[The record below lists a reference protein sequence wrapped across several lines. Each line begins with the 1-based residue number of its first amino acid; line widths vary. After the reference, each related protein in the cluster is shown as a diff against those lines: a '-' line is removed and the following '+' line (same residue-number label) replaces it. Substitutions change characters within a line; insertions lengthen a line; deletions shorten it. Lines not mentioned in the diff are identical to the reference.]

1 MNETKS
7 SPWKKS
13 SVANILRYK
22 PSGVYFARVR
32 IGGKL
37 IRRSLDTTILEV
49 AKPRLAELIKD
60 ERGKLD
66 SHGRYEGGRM
76 LFKDAAGIYIEKIR
90 GDADLKPRTK
100 EYREACLK
108 AIRKTW
114 PGIDEIDLRKISR
127 KDCEDWA
134 KRLRANGT
142 RFRQKGAKK
151 AHENISSTRFNN
163 TVATLRH
170 ILDQAVETGA
180 RYANPAQK
188 IKKAKVRQKQLQ
200 LPSRAQFAE
209 LVRIIEASGAAQAH
223 DCADLVRFLALS
235 GCRVGD
241 ETQNVRWHD
250 IDWEKGELVVRGDP
264 LTATK
269 NWERRRVPMIPE
281 LVELLS
287 RMRRE
292 RPGEPNDAVV
302 LRVKECQRSIDRAC
316 KLLGILRFTH
326 HDLRHLF
333 ATAAIEGGVDIPTVS
348 RLLGH
353 KDGGALAMRVYGH
366 LRDEHAKAQVQ
377 KIKFNLAPPENIV
390 SMPAANAS

>member
-13 SVANILRYK
+13 SVANILRYQ

-37 IRRSLDTTILEV
+37 IRRTLDTSILEV

-66 SHGRYEGGRM
+66 SKGRYAGGRM
-76 LFKDAAGIYIEKIR
+76 MFKDAAGIYVELTN
-90 GDADLKPRTK
+90 ANPDLKPRTK
-100 EYREACLK
+100 EYREGCLK

-114 PGIDEIDLRKISR
+114 PGIDEIDLRKISK

-134 KRLRANGT
+134 KNLRANGT

-151 AHENISSTRFNN
+151 EHEKISPTRFNN

-170 ILDQAVETGA
+170 ILDLAVESGA
-180 RYANPAQK
+180 RYANPAGK
-188 IKKAKVRQKQLQ
+188 IKRAKVRQTQLQ

-209 LVRIIEASGAAQAH
+209 LVRIIETSGAAQAH
-223 DCADLVRFLALS
+223 DCADLVRFLAFS

-241 ETQNVRWHD
+241 EAQNVHWHD
-250 IDWEKGELVVRGDP
+250 IDWEKGEMTVRGDP

-269 NWERRRVPMIPE
+269 NWECRRLPMIPE

-292 RPGEPNDAVV
+292 RPGETNDTPI

-316 KLLGILRFTH
+316 RLLGIPRFTH

-333 ATAAIEGGVDIPTVS
+333 ATAAIEAGVDIPTVS

-377 KIKFNLAPPENIV
+377 KIRFDLAPP
-390 SMPAANAS
+390 ANVLSFETTGTS